1 MIRILIVEKDLE
13 ICKEFINNLNK
24 YVGKLSTFYLAS
36 NIREFKAFY
45 NNKETDIILIN
56 NNVFNCYKN
65 ILEKSKKPYVLFSDI
80 NFKEIGEKIIEKNN
94 TFTSIEG
101 KIKRELNYLGYN
113 FKYNGTKYLV
123 DVIYYI
129 SKNKEKIPLNLEK
142 NVYPIIANKYSTSS
156 HNIKCNIV
164 NATDN
169 MICECKE
176 NILMEYLGYTEY
188 VKPSP
193 KKIIEQILNKIL
205 DANTHKGG

>member
-24 YVGKLSTFYLAS
+24 YVGMLSTFYLAS

-65 ILEKSKKPYVLFSDI
+65 ILEKSRKPYVLFSDI

-101 KIKRELNYLGYN
+101 KIKRELNYLGY
-113 FKYNGTKYLV
+113 
-123 DVIYYI
+123 
-129 SKNKEKIPLNLEK
+129 
-142 NVYPIIANKYSTSS
+142 
-156 HNIKCNIV
+156 
-164 NATDN
+164 
-169 MICECKE
+169 
-176 NILMEYLGYTEY
+176 TEY